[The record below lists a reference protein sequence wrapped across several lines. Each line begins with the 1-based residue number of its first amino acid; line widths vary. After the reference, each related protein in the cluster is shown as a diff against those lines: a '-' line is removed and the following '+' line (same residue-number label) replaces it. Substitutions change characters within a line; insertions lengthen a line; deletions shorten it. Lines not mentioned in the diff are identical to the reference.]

1 MTPIFNAEP
10 WLKSA
15 SLAGSKLSSVLPSKP
30 APNTIVG
37 FEQLP
42 KSRFDELLAAVAV
55 VVPEAAGA
63 EFPEA
68 AGAEFP
74 EAAGAEFPE
83 AAGAEFPVLLLEAVD
98 AFPAPVVFAVLL
110 LLDAALA
117 EFDAVLVEV
126 VAAPPLTAALI
137 SSAVASSTSKFCV
150 KIHPVASFATS
161 PSQT

>member
-42 KSRFDELLAAVAV
+42 KSRFDELLAAV
-55 VVPEAAGA
+55 
-63 EFPEA
+63 
-68 AGAEFP
+68 
-74 EAAGAEFPE
+74 AGAEFPE